1 MHEPLESIDTIIIK
15 VVAVTGMLTF
25 VLGLFY
31 HEDIRDILGISFL
44 LCIISYY
51 VGDLIILPLTNNLIA
66 TISDFALAFLM
77 IYLIGLGFFN
87 SDTPVLQA
95 SLIAAAA
102 VAFGEYILHIVMQS
116 ILHEQRTE

>member
-15 VVAVTGMLTF
+15 VVAVTGMLAF

-31 HEDIRDILGISFL
+31 QEDIRDIVGMSFL
-44 LCIISYY
+44 LCIIGYY
-51 VGDLIILPLTNNLIA
+51 IGDLIILPLTSNLIA
-66 TISDFALAFLM
+66 TIADFIIAFFI

-87 SDTPVLQA
+87 PDTPVLQA

-102 VAFGEYILHIVMQS
+102 VAFGEYLLHIVMQNV
-116 ILHEQRTE
+116 LHEQRAK